1 MSCVLMGP
9 STFRTFRLGHGGHDI
24 NQHSLMAAFRLRP
37 WFYRI
42 MGYKYMPGMSAIPSR
57 SCWTDVLSQATKGR
71 TLKYTKKHL
80 IEIWTDFSQCEKH
93 LGQKAE
99 MMPCFS
105 FQNVNVMK
113 GSLFEPFGS
122 ETVAPLWPRSL
133 VRVYMQSKMGVL
145 KLSRENGGLLP
156 VWNWGGIFFWGR
168 KL

>member
-1 MSCVLMGP
+1 
-9 STFRTFRLGHGGHDI
+9 
-24 NQHSLMAAFRLRP
+24 
-37 WFYRI
+37 
-42 MGYKYMPGMSAIPSR
+42 
-57 SCWTDVLSQATKGR
+57 
-71 TLKYTKKHL
+71 
-80 IEIWTDFSQCEKH
+80 
-93 LGQKAE
+93 

-156 VWNWGGIFFWGR
+156 VWNWGGIFFWGGSCEDDGLDWR
-168 KL
+168 EFILKFQKLGELGCFFKIEAPPKFQRLKLVEIP